1 MKLYQIFPS
10 LIDVFL
16 GDTWE
21 NWSRWK
27 MINKSW
33 IQIGGSK
40 IQHPALIIKELRKG
54 EKNG

>member
-1 MKLYQIFPS
+1 
-10 LIDVFL
+10 
-16 GDTWE
+16 
-21 NWSRWK
+21 